1 MLFSSIW
8 LFTSACISLPQPPEK
23 LRHHLQNPQT
33 CIISA
38 FSLYHKSIFPA
49 STFLLFFQLFCF
61 PRYPAVNFRTDPHEP
76 RNLLSSSPDHCTKAT
91 SPLYLSRYPAVSFRT
106 GVHDPGIWLPLSARV
121 TALKNRQHLSERS
134 ELCCLFFALSSLPDA

>member
-8 LFTSACISLPQPPEK
+8 LFTSACISLPQPPEN

-38 FSLYHKSIFPA
+38 FSLYHKSISPA
-49 STFLLFFQLFCF
+49 STFLLFFQLFCV
-61 PRYPAVNFRTDPHEP
+61 PHLPAVSFPTDMYES
-76 RNLLSSSPDHCTKAT
+76 RDLLSSSDHFAETT
-91 SPLYLSRYPAVSFRT
+91 FLLYLSRYPAVSFRA

-134 ELCCLFFALSSLPDA
+134 ELCCLFFALSSLPGA